1 MCEPTTLAI
10 AATAVSAAGQLFGGY
25 VANQQGRYEQQVARN
40 NQALERAAAADASD
54 RGKRAEMAK
63 WNEIAQ
69 TRAFQAA
76 AMAANGFDSGFGTA
90 ADVQMDTLQLGYE
103 DVSTIAENTQREVKG
118 HLINAANYDAQ
129 GRAARARGRNAMI
142 GSVFSA
148 GGTILGGAG
157 KIAGMN
163 APAIPAA
170 GPVEVLTPF
179 KAPNVQPLRSNPF
192 GGITFG

>member
-1 MCEPTTLAI
+1 MCDPGTLTI

-25 VANQQGRYEQQVARN
+25 VANQQGKYEQQVARN

-90 ADVQMDTLQLGYE
+90 ADVQGDTLQLGYE
-103 DVSTIAENTQREVKG
+103 DVHTIADNTQREIKG
-118 HLINAANYDAQ
+118 HLINASNYDAQ
-129 GRAARARGRNAMI
+129 GRAARARGKNAMI
-142 GSVFSA
+142 GSVFQA
-148 GGTILGGAG
+148 GGTVLAGAG
-157 KIAGMN
+157 KIAGSQ
-163 APAIPAA
+163 APTIPAG
-170 GPVEVLTPF
+170 GPVENLTAFRPT
-179 KAPNVQPLRSNPF
+179 PTQSLRTNPF
-192 GGITFG
+192 GGMTFG